1 MKKRRL
7 IPTLLYR
14 NGNLVQSQEFK
25 RFRNIGNPFKAVE
38 RFSDWDADELIY
50 LDISSSEES
59 NYLRSDLK
67 NNFKGSVIE
76 LLSEVA
82 RFATMPITF
91 GGGIKNLQDVSDRIV
106 HGADKV
112 SLNNATFS
120 NPNLVTDAVREFGSQ
135 AIIASIDAYHLD
147 GKLLAFNRS
156 IGGAH
161 SDFFEHIKL
170 VQDLGVGEI
179 LLNSV
184 NRDGMKCGYDIDLIN
199 KVVNLVNIPVIAI
212 GGAGNWED
220 LDEVFEHTN
229 VDAVSAAN
237 IFQWQEQSVDQAR
250 RLLFDRGHNI
260 RPPLN

>member
-1 MKKRRL
+1 MNFIRI
-7 IPTLLYR
+7 IPSL
-14 NGNLVQSQEFK
+14 
-25 RFRNIGNPFKAVE
+25 
-38 RFSDWDADELIY
+38 
-50 LDISSSEES
+50 
-59 NYLRSDLK
+59 
-67 NNFKGSVIE
+67 
-76 LLSEVA
+76 LLSKKKLVKGKKFTNHINAGYPSSTCLALEGQKCDEI
-82 RFATMPITF
+82 FIIDLDSYKSDKDPDFDSLSEISKNISTPITF

-161 SDFFEHIKL
+161 SDFFEHIRL

>member
-25 RFRNIGNPFKAVE
+25 RYRNIGNPFKAVE

-50 LDISSSEES
+50 LDISSSEEN

-67 NNFKGSVIE
+67 TNFKGNVIE
-76 LLSEVA
+76 LLSEIA
-82 RFATMPITF
+82 KFATMPITF
-91 GGGIKNLQDVSDRIV
+91 GGGIKNLQDVSNRIL

-112 SLNNATFS
+112 SLNGAAFS
-120 NPNLVTDAVREFGSQ
+120 NPNLITEAVREFGSQ
-135 AIIASIDAYHLD
+135 AVIASVDAYHAD
-147 GKLLAFNRS
+147 GKLLAFNRT
-156 IGGAH
+156 IGGTH
-161 SDFFEHIKL
+161 SDFFEHLKL

-184 NRDGMKCGYDIDLIN
+184 NRDGMKCGYDINLIK
-199 KVVNLVNIPVIAI
+199 KVVNLVDIPVIAI
-212 GGAGNWED
+212 GGAGDWGH

-250 RLLFDRGHNI
+250 RHLFDKGHNI
-260 RPPLN
+260 RPPLK